1 MARLKEKYLNEI
13 RPKLMTENKYQSV
26 MEVPQIT
33 KVTINCGVGEA
44 LATPKALEAAVSDM
58 TLITGQKPV
67 VTKARKSI
75 SNFKLRQ
82 GQAIGC
88 RVTLRRERMYEFLD
102 RLINLAMP
110 RIRDFRGIDASG
122 FDGHGNF
129 NLGLKEQLVFPEIEY
144 DKIDKVRGMNISITT
159 TAGTDEEARQLLS
172 ELGMPFRK

>member
-1 MARLKEKYLNEI
+1 MARLKEKYVNEI
-13 RPKLMTENKYQSV
+13 RPKMMAENKYRSV
-26 MEVPQIT
+26 MEVPQVT

-44 LATPKALEAAVSDM
+44 LSNPKTLEAAVSDM
-58 TLITGQKPV
+58 TAITGQKPV
-67 VTKARKSI
+67 VTRARKSI

-88 RVTLRRERMYEFLD
+88 RVTLRREQMYEFLD

-144 DKIDKVRGMNISITT
+144 DKIDKIRGMNISITT
-159 TAGTDEEARQLLS
+159 TARTDEEARQLLS

>member
-1 MARLKEKYLNEI
+1 MARLKEKYLKEI
-13 RPKLMTENKYQSV
+13 RPKMMAENKYRSI
-26 MEVPQIT
+26 MEVPQVT
-33 KVTINCGVGEA
+33 KVTVNCGVGEA
-44 LATPKALEAAVSDM
+44 LQNPKALEAAVADI
-58 TLITGQKPV
+58 TLVTGQKPV
-67 VTKARKSI
+67 VTRARKSI

-144 DKIDKVRGMNISITT
+144 DKIDKIRGMNISITT
-159 TAGTDEEARQLLS
+159 TADSDEEARQLLS